1 MKLKRIPEDFQV
13 AEQIALKPTGG
24 PFALYQLT
32 KQSLGTRE
40 AIDAVARRWNL
51 HPRSIAFAGLK
62 DRHALTRQYVTIE
75 EGPRRGMGQTNLEL
89 EYLGQAPRH
98 VHASDITGNRFQ
110 IVLRDLTAEELDGVE
125 GSLQSIVA
133 NGLPNYFDN
142 QRFGS
147 LGKSGQ
153 FIAQPWC
160 LGDYER
166 ALWLAIADENVHDG
180 PDDGREKQI
189 LREHWGDWRKCRDE
203 LRGRERSPPPVSL
216 RGRIAEFLSA
226 HPDDFRRAIA
236 LPRQDL
242 RSLWLAAFQSHLW
255 NQLLAASIR
264 QHCTTS
270 PLTTQIIGGR
280 ELPLFR
286 DLTTSEREALHPLS
300 LPLPSARLHLEEG
313 KLKSLVER
321 VLAAEGI
328 ELRQVRVKYPRDSF
342 FSKGDRAAVFQPADF
357 TSGAAADE
365 LFPGQQ
371 KLALEF
377 TLARGSYATIL
388 VKSATGT
395 DPGSVV
401 DDELDAAAR

>member
-13 AEQIALKPTGG
+13 DEEISLAPSGG
-24 PFALYQLT
+24 PFALYRLT
-32 KQSLGTRE
+32 KQSLATRE
-40 AIDAVARRWNL
+40 ALDAVARRWNL
-51 HPRSIAFAGLK
+51 PPRAIGFAGLK
-62 DRHALTRQYVTIE
+62 DRHALTRQYLTIE
-75 EGPRRGMGQTNLEL
+75 GGPRRGLSQTNLEL

-110 IVLRDLTAEELDGVE
+110 VVLRDLVASEVAAVEQSLVSIAE
-125 GSLQSIVA
+125 S
-133 NGLPNYFDN
+133 GLPNYFDN

-147 LGKSGQ
+147 LGISGQ

-166 ALWLAIADENVHDG
+166 AAWLAYAEENIHDG
-180 PDDGREKQI
+180 PDDQAEKRA
-189 LREHWGDWRKCRDE
+189 LREHWGDWRKCRE
-203 LRGRERSPPPVSL
+203 LVRGRERRRLV
-216 RGRIAEFLSA
+216 EFLVA

-255 NQLLAASIR
+255 NQILAACIR
-264 QHCTTS
+264 KHCTS
-270 PLTTQIIGGR
+270 GPLTTQSIGGR
-280 ELPLFR
+280 ELPFFASLTAGER
-286 DLTTSEREALHPLS
+286 DALKSLI

-313 KLKSLVER
+313 ELKALLDT

-342 FSKGDRAAVFQPADF
+342 FSKGDRIAIFRPAALVARASAD
-357 TSGAAADE
+357 D

-371 KLALEF
+371 KLTLEF
-377 TLARGSYATIL
+377 TLPRGCYATIL
-388 VKSATGT
+388 VKRAAGI
-395 DPGSVV
+395 DPEAQ
-401 DDELDAAAR
+401 DDDDA

>member
-13 AEQIALKPTGG
+13 DEQIALAATGG
-24 PFALYQLT
+24 PIALYRLT

-40 AIDAVARRWNL
+40 AIDAVARRWNV
-51 HPRSIAFAGLK
+51 PQRAIAFAGLK
-62 DRHALTRQYVTIE
+62 DRHALTRQFVTIE
-75 EGPRRGMGQTNLEL
+75 GGPRRGLSQTNFEL

-110 IVLRDLTAEELDGVE
+110 IVLRDLAAADVVAVQETLK
-125 GSLQSIVA
+125 SIA
-133 NGLPNYFDN
+133 ASGLPNYFDN

-166 ALWLAIADENVHDG
+166 TLWLAIADENVHDR
-180 PDDGREKQI
+180 PDDEHEKRI
-189 LREHWGDWRKCRDE
+189 LREHWGDWRLCRE
-203 LRGRERSPPPVSL
+203 QLRGSE
-216 RGRIAEFLSA
+216 RGRIADFLTA
-226 HPDDFRRAIA
+226 HPTDFRRAIT

-255 NQLLAASIR
+255 NQMLAACIR
-264 QHCTTS
+264 KYCASGLPTS
-270 PLTTQIIGGR
+270 LTIGGR
-280 ELPLFR
+280 ELPFFSNLESLNQEALFR
-286 DLTTSEREALHPLS
+286 FT

-313 KLKSLVER
+313 ELKTLIDQ

-342 FSKGDRAAVFQPADF
+342 FSKGERVAIFQPAELA
-357 TSGAAADE
+357 SRAAADE

-371 KLALEF
+371 KVTLEF
-377 TLARGSYATIL
+377 TLQKGSYATIL
-388 VKSATGT
+388 VKRATGL
-395 DPGSVV
+395 DPEALG
-401 DDELDAAAR
+401 DDESDAAAG